1 MSDAIK
7 SVSQRLFRA
16 DLDAQIIGLPG
27 RSLRSMLGIFTQL
40 ESLAH
45 RKRNHF
51 AVAGSAQPDQAH
63 SGSSANPPDDGDW
76 PKDTTYRDLGRQ
88 MIHTAQSQVHA
99 LQARTQEI
107 QSLLLINR
115 WPAARRLCSEL
126 LADCATPLCELSFL
140 EDLWQVCPGPLAME
154 GCPLARHWH
163 QFIALQAEVDLL
175 LARGR
180 SLVELSDILERH
192 LGLWL
197 RQFDEILGVLDEKSL
212 P

>member
-1 MSDAIK
+1 MSNAIK

-16 DLDAQIIGLPG
+16 DLDARIIGMPV
-27 RSLRSMLGIFTQL
+27 RSLRSMLGIFAQL
-40 ESLAH
+40 ESLA
-45 RKRNHF
+45 RRQRNHF
-51 AVAGSAQPDQAH
+51 AVADSAQPAQAH
-63 SGSSANPPDDGDW
+63 SGSSTNPALEGDW

-88 MIHTAQSQVHA
+88 VIGAAQSQVHA
-99 LQARTQEI
+99 LQARTMEI

-115 WPAARRLCSEL
+115 WPVARRLCVEL

-140 EDLWQVCPGPLAME
+140 EDLWGVCPGQLAME

-180 SLVELSDILERH
+180 SLVELSDILEEH
-192 LGLWL
+192 LGVWL
-197 RQFDEILGVLDEKSL
+197 RQFDEILGILDEKSL